1 VDHAGDI
8 IQRTDGH
15 ASDMKALAPDSP
27 LLNEHNVFSCTG
39 KPDRCNPACRASPE
53 NSYLR
58 HFVEDYHASGFL
70 IKVFENFSV
79 IYRLFASFHDLSKI
93 FRPLHPLVL
102 KEVHR

>member
-15 ASDMKALAPDSP
+15 TTKMKALAPDSP

-39 KPDRCNPACRASPE
+39 KPYRCNPACRAPTK

-58 HFVEDYHASGFL
+58 HCAEDYPANGLL

-79 IYRLFASFHDLSKI
+79 KNRLLCILPYR
-93 FRPLHPLVL
+93 V
-102 KEVHR
+102 